1 MKLCSA
7 FIVCALFASSVFGQS
22 VSDCNGAI
30 QLCEDVYTEANA
42 TSTFGNIFEP
52 TGACNSGAETS
63 SMWYTFTVTQ
73 SGNMGFIL
81 DPSDIDA
88 DYDWGMFNIT
98 DNGCA
103 GILNGT
109 SPEVSCNS
117 YGLFFSSG
125 PTGISTADGG
135 TGNTNG
141 PGDLNGPAFNAD
153 LNVVAGQTYAL
164 VVMNWSNSASGY
176 TIDFSNST
184 ASLFDNI
191 NPTISNVT
199 TDCNNPGVVV
209 EFDENLVTTSI
220 QPADFQLT
228 GPFGNVTINS
238 IQVPAP
244 NSPGNPS
251 VTLIPTLGNLPPG
264 NYTLSISDLAGY
276 VNDACGNTATG
287 SFDFVVS
294 PLAVSVFA
302 GNDTVICPGTNASL
316 VATGNFTSV
325 QWLNGPATP
334 NYSVQ
339 NSGNYQ
345 VTATL
350 NGCSLTDVVNV
361 SVISLPNW
369 NLGPD
374 VTVCADQPYS
384 YTTSQTVLWGNGT
397 SGSSLPISS
406 SGMIYGTYFYQG
418 CPMLDSALVTVI
430 SPPVVDLGV
439 DTTLCTGES
448 IAFSFNEQLTWN
460 NSTLSSSFQSN
471 SEGLITASYSD
482 GVCIVSDSIF
492 ISILDPIVI
501 PFGNNYTYCQG
512 DTVTLTATSPTA
524 EYFLWFDGTE
534 LSSHVFYES
543 GNYSVTVSNGCES
556 VSRNWNMEFEDCN
569 VYFYIPN
576 SFTPNNDG
584 VNDIW
589 FPEINGWTEVETWV
603 FNRWGEIVFYSSN
616 PNNPWVGEVRDGSYF
631 APDGVYSYVIKAKFT
646 SGEAREFK
654 GFISLIRQ
662 RTTTM
667 VPIRLNGSSPEL
679 N

>member
-439 DTTLCTGES
+439 DTTLCTGGS

-616 PNNPWVGEVRDGSYF
+616 PNNPWVGEVRDGGYF
-631 APDGVYSYVIKAKFT
+631 APDGVYSYLIKAKFT
-646 SGEAREFK
+646 NGEAREFN
-654 GFISLIRQ
+654 GFISLIR
-662 RTTTM
+662 
-667 VPIRLNGSSPEL
+667 
-679 N
+679 

>member
-1 MKLCSA
+1 MKSFALC
-7 FIVCALFASSVFGQS
+7 FTLFLFAASLRAQS

-42 TSTFGNIFEP
+42 TSTFGTVFEP
-52 TGACNSGAETS
+52 TGACNSGTETS

-103 GILNGT
+103 GIMNGT

-117 YGLFFSSG
+117 YGLFFGSG
-125 PTGISTADGG
+125 PTGISTANGG
-135 TGNTNG
+135 SGNSNG
-141 PGDLNGPAFNAD
+141 PGDLNGPAFNGD

-164 VVMNWSNSASGY
+164 VVMNWSNSSSGY

-184 ASLFDNI
+184 ASLFDDI
-191 NPTISNVT
+191 NPTILNVS
-199 TDCNNPGVVV
+199 TDCNNPGVIV
-209 EFDENLVTTSI
+209 EFDENIVTTSI
-220 QPADFQLT
+220 QPVDFQLT
-228 GPFGNVTINS
+228 GPSGNVTINS
-238 IQVPAP
+238 IQLPAP

-276 VNDACGNTATG
+276 VTDACGNTASG

-294 PLAVSVFA
+294 PLEVSVFG
-302 GNDTVICPGTNASL
+302 GNDTVICPGGTADL
-316 VATGNFTSV
+316 IATGNFNSV
-325 QWLNGPATP
+325 QWLNGPNTA

-361 SVISLPNW
+361 SVVALPNW

-384 YTTSQTVLWGNGT
+384 YETNQSVLWGNGT
-397 SGSSLPISS
+397 TSSTLPVSS
-406 SGMIYGTYFYQG
+406 SGMIYGTYFYNG
-418 CPMLDSALVTVI
+418 CPILDSALVTLVQ
-430 SPPVVDLGV
+430 PPIVDLGA
-439 DTTLCTGES
+439 DTTLCTGETLS
-448 IAFSFNEQLTWN
+448 FSFNSPLTWN
-460 NSTLSSSFQSN
+460 GSTLSSNYTAN
-471 SEGLITASYSD
+471 SPGLLTASFSD
-482 GVCIVSDSIF
+482 GVCTVSDSIN
-492 ISILDPIVI
+492 ISYLDPIVI
-501 PFGNNYTYCQG
+501 PIGNNYTYCQG
-512 DTVTLTATSPTA
+512 DTIVLTATSPTA

-534 LSSHVFYES
+534 LSTHSFFES
-543 GNYSVTVSNGCES
+543 GNYSVTVSNACET
-556 VSRNWNMEFEDCN
+556 VSRNWNMEFDDCN
-569 VYFYIPN
+569 IYVYIPN

-584 VNDIW
+584 INDVW
-589 FPEINGWTEVETWV
+589 NPEINGWTEVEAV
-603 FNRWGEIVFYSSN
+603 VYNRWGEVIFSSN
-616 PNNPWVGEVRDGSYF
+616 NPNTPWLGEVKNGDYF
-631 APDGVYSYVIKAKFT
+631 APEGIYSYLIKAKFT
-646 SGEAREFK
+646 NGEAREFR
-654 GFISLIRQ
+654 GFVCLIR
-662 RTTTM
+662 
-667 VPIRLNGSSPEL
+667 
-679 N
+679 

>member
-439 DTTLCTGES
+439 DTTLCTGGS

-654 GFISLIRQ
+654 GFISLIR
-662 RTTTM
+662 
-667 VPIRLNGSSPEL
+667 
-679 N
+679 

>member
-397 SGSSLPISS
+397 SGSSLPISL

-439 DTTLCTGES
+439 DTTLCTGGS

-616 PNNPWVGEVRDGSYF
+616 PNNPWVGEVRDGGYF
-631 APDGVYSYVIKAKFT
+631 APDGVYSYLIKAKFT
-646 SGEAREFK
+646 NGEAREFN
-654 GFISLIRQ
+654 GFISLIR
-662 RTTTM
+662 
-667 VPIRLNGSSPEL
+667 
-679 N
+679 

>member
-7 FIVCALFASSVFGQS
+7 FIVFALFASSVFGQS

-439 DTTLCTGES
+439 DTTLCTGGS

-471 SEGLITASYSD
+471 SEGLITASFSD

-616 PNNPWVGEVRDGSYF
+616 PNNPWVGEVRDGGYF
-631 APDGVYSYVIKAKFT
+631 APDGVYSYLIKAKFT
-646 SGEAREFK
+646 NGEAREFN
-654 GFISLIRQ
+654 GFISLIR
-662 RTTTM
+662 
-667 VPIRLNGSSPEL
+667 
-679 N
+679 

>member
-654 GFISLIRQ
+654 GFISLIR
-662 RTTTM
+662 
-667 VPIRLNGSSPEL
+667 
-679 N
+679 